1 MEKTRM
7 MKLLITE
14 VEKVARDINCEI
26 CYFLKHEIEGYH
38 ASNLK
43 YNLTNLPVSY
53 NLKVYLKLF
62 RDDNGDKK
70 WWHFEGKGVISG
82 EFNKYKD
89 K

>member
-70 WWHFEGKGVISG
+70 
-82 EFNKYKD
+82 
-89 K
+89 